1 MASPS
6 VDLGS
11 VASNIFK
18 SVLSGG
24 NVIDSAQQAAQAE
37 GERVCTEGFYMRIQ
51 EKIVP
56 IAIGATIVVAGL
68 VYTGVAIGKKLRK

>member
-11 VASNIFK
+11 VASNFLK

-24 NVIDSAQQAAQAE
+24 NIMNSAQQAAQAE
-37 GERVCTEGFYMRIQ
+37 GERVCTEGFYLRIQ

-56 IAIGATIVVAGL
+56 IAIGATVIVGAL
-68 VYTGVAIGKKLRK
+68 VYTGVAIGKRLRK